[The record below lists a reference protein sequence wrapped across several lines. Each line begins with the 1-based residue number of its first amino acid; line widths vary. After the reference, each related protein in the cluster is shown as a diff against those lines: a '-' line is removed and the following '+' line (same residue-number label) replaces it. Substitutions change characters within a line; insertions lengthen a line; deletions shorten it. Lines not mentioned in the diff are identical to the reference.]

1 VLGKG
6 LEPLRLSAHAP
17 QTCVS
22 TNSTTRAFL
31 TEGKA
36 DEDKRAR
43 HCKASKMIS
52 SKISFDP
59 HPCPPEG
66 GKPAMNLDATLQALL
81 HSYENEGGIN
91 HFDGINLPSEVS
103 VNQLAAECMH
113 LLFPGFFESTPL
125 ARDDVP
131 ALTRSRLV
139 SFHEALRI
147 DLEKCLQFAGDS
159 APAARAREVAG
170 LALQKLPELRRVV
183 QTDVQAAY
191 SGDPAA
197 RSTEEIILAYPCV
210 LVISLQRF
218 AHELYKL
225 KVPLL
230 PRMLT
235 EYAHER
241 TGTDLHPGAVIG
253 EYFFIDHCTG
263 VVVGE
268 TARIGAHVKI
278 YQGVTLG
285 AKSFEVDNNGHPIKG
300 VKRHPDIDDNVTI
313 YAHATILGGD
323 TRIGAHSIIGANV
336 WLLESI
342 PENSIAYYKNEN
354 LVVRSRHKKEA
365 AVESRTQNELEAFN
379 WSI

>member
-1 VLGKG
+1 
-6 LEPLRLSAHAP
+6 
-17 QTCVS
+17 
-22 TNSTTRAFL
+22 
-31 TEGKA
+31 
-36 DEDKRAR
+36 
-43 HCKASKMIS
+43 
-52 SKISFDP
+52 
-59 HPCPPEG
+59 
-66 GKPAMNLDATLQALL
+66 MNFEATLQALL
-81 HSYENEGGIN
+81 QSYQSEGGIN
-91 HFDGINLPSEVS
+91 HFDGSNLPSEVS

-125 ARDDVP
+125 TRDAVP
-131 ALTRSRLV
+131 GITRRRLE
-139 SFHEALRI
+139 SFHTALRI
-147 DLEKCLQFAGDS
+147 DLEKCLQFAGES
-159 APAARAREVAG
+159 APAERAHAVVDSV
-170 LALQKLPELRRVV
+170 LQKLPDLRRVV
-183 QTDVQAAY
+183 QTDVHAAY
-191 SGDPAA
+191 TGDPAA

-210 LVISLQRF
+210 RVISLQRF
-218 AHELYKL
+218 AHELDKL

-241 TGTDLHPGAVIG
+241 TGTDLHPGATIG
-253 EYFFIDHCTG
+253 EHFFIDHCTG

-268 TARIGAHVKI
+268 TARIGCHVKI

-285 AKSFEVDNNGHPIKG
+285 AKSFEVDNNGIPIKG
-300 VKRHPDIDDNVTI
+300 VKRHPDIGDHVTI

-354 LVVRSRHKKEA
+354 LVVRSRKKQEV
-365 AVESRTQNELEAFN
+365 AVECRKQDELKAWN